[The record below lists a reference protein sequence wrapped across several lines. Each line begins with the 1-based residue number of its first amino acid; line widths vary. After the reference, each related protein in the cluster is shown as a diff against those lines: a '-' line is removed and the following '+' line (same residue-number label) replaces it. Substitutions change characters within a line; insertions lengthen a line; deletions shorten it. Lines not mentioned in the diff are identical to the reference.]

1 MWYDE
6 DFYDEPSEFEEQVE
20 NLKESLS
27 KSIKNEFMEE
37 MERIKKEN
45 KTLQGIRDHFEQI
58 KRDYEQKKRE

>member
-37 MERIKKEN
+37 MERIKKSS
-45 KTLQGIRDHFEQI
+45 
-58 KRDYEQKKRE
+58 

>member
-27 KSIKNEFMEE
+27 KSRKNELREE
-37 MERIKKEN
+37 RERMK
-45 KTLQGIRDHFEQI
+45 
-58 KRDYEQKKRE
+58 